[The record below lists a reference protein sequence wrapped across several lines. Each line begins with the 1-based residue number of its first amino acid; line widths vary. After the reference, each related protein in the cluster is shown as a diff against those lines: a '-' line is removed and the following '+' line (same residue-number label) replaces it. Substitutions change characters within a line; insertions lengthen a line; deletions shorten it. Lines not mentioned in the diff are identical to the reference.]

1 MCWDVDPETLEGY
14 CVAFCVGDEANPMC
28 EDANASCAMASDG
41 ALALCL
47 PNCDPLVQA
56 CGEGDGCY
64 PVAGGFHCAP
74 DASGDGGAAGEAC
87 EFLNACDPGSACVGA
102 ELVPECMGAS
112 GCCSSFCDLTVEPPP
127 CLPEQECTP
136 WYEAGQAPAG
146 YEDVGVCALPM

>member
-28 EDANASCAMASDG
+28 EDPNASCAMGSDG

-47 PNCDPLVQA
+47 PNCDPLVQT
-56 CGEGDGCY
+56 CGEGEGCY
-64 PVAGGFHCAP
+64 PVADAFHCAP

-87 EFLNACDPGSACVGA
+87 EFLNVCDPGSACVAA

-127 CLPEQECTP
+127 CLPGQECTP
-136 WYEAGQAPAG
+136 WYEAGQAPGG